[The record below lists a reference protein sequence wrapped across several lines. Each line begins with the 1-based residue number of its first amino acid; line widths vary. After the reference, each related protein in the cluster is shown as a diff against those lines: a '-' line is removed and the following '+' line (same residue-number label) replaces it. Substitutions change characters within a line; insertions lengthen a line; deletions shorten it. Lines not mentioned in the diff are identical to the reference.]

1 MFDFSNFVDSKVSIS
16 IRVMMVN
23 SIIISIV
30 GVIEIPFLGSVMAS
44 FHLPSLSITFASRN
58 HHFTI
63 CMR

>member
-1 MFDFSNFVDSKVSIS
+1 MFDFSNFVASKVSIS

-23 SIIISIV
+23 SIIICIV

-44 FHLPSLSITFASRN
+44 SHLPSLLITYASGN

-63 CMR
+63 YMR